1 MLERKVQ
8 TIHTGPRLAGY
19 EHSHPRMGGH
29 AGAKARRA
37 ITRVVLLKHHDLF
50 DEKAI
55 ARRVEQ
61 LAQAIAKDL
70 PAPTPLMIGLLT
82 GSFVFLADLV
92 RALGRLGVEP
102 QVDFVAVS
110 HYGLTTESGGVVQ
123 IHKDTSFDL
132 SGRSVLLV
140 DDILDSGRTLRT
152 VRDRFVE
159 RGPSWLRICV
169 LLDKPSRRVVPVSAD
184 YIGFEVPDVWII
196 GYGLD
201 AGGEGRAL
209 PYVAAVEREGER

>member
-1 MLERKVQ
+1 M
-8 TIHTGPRLAGY
+8 
-19 EHSHPRMGGH
+19 
-29 AGAKARRA
+29 
-37 ITRVVLLKHHDLF
+37 LKHRVLF
-50 DEKAI
+50 DESAI
-55 ARRVEQ
+55 ATRVEQ

-70 PAPTPLMIGLLT
+70 PVPDPLMIGLLT

-110 HYGLTTESGGVVQ
+110 HYGLATESSGVVQ
-123 IHKDTSFDL
+123 IHKDTSIDL
-132 SGRSVLLV
+132 SGRPVLLV
-140 DDILDSGRTLRT
+140 DDILDSGRTLRA

-169 LLDKPSRRVVPVSAD
+169 FLDKPSRRPVPISAD

-201 AGGEGRAL
+201 AGGKGRAL
-209 PYVAAVEREGER
+209 PYVAALDREGDR